1 MEKGRP
7 EHRAGARRT
16 ARGARTETV
25 LGFLT
30 ELPLRHPLAVTLVAL
45 ATLLPAGFFASRLQI
60 RSSFKELLPESRPSV
75 VEMRRIAPRLAG
87 VSTLVVAIEGRDEA
101 SLRRLIDALSPRIR
115 ALGPKYVA
123 GVDEGSRETRRFI
136 EAHRALYANV
146 ADLRAL
152 HDDVLARYDY
162 EVGKRAGLD
171 LGIADDVPPPI
182 SADSIRERFRGRSE
196 NAEKTLGSGYYVG
209 GNGKLA
215 AIVVRTPF
223 ESGDHRAFDLEKR
236 VLELVREINP
246 ASWDPSI
253 TVRFTGSLVTS
264 AEEHRAITE
273 DLAHV
278 GTTGVLL
285 ILGVVFL
292 FFLRLR
298 VLVAMLV
305 TIGAGCLWS
314 FAFAYASI
322 GYLNS
327 ATGFL
332 VSIIA
337 GNGINFGILLMA
349 RYLEAR
355 TIDKLAAVDA
365 VRLAMRATA
374 DGTLAVALCAS
385 VAYGSLAITDFR
397 GFRHFGIIGGVG
409 MLLCWIASYTLLP
422 AVLVLSERLSP
433 LPTDPQ
439 AWQNRL
445 RGAYG
450 RPFAAIAAWR
460 PRVVAPLAGATLVLA
475 AALSLHYF
483 SNDPLEYD
491 MRAIRNDAPDKGS
504 ARQLARRVYPL
515 VGRLTREGTAIVVD
529 RLDQVAPLEAALNAR
544 RNAAPAGQK
553 PFERVVSAF
562 DLLPQDQ
569 EEKLALLSEILDRAR
584 RAKRLGVLSSEDWER
599 LSKEIP
605 AEPKPLTI
613 EDLPRDVAWL
623 FEETDGTRG
632 RLVYLV
638 PTEGQSLDDVHYLM
652 RWADSF
658 REIKLPDG
666 DVIHGTGDAV
676 IFADMLTNVRDDA
689 PRAMEFAVIGTVT
702 IVLLAFRGRR
712 AGIFAMASVLLG
724 VGWLVSFLYL
734 TRAHINFLNFVAL
747 PITVGVGAD
756 YAVNLMKRYEH
767 DGSRD
772 FPRILMETG
781 GALVLCSMTTL
792 LGYASL
798 TLSINGAVR
807 SFGLAGA
814 VGEMTDLLSA
824 LVGLP
829 AVLLFLSNRR
839 RRSVVPAA
847 HVDDSAAWLR

>member
-1 MEKGRP
+1 METGGP
-7 EHRAGARRT
+7 EHRAASPSARD
-16 ARGARTETV
+16 ARAFSL

-30 ELPLRHPLAVTLVAL
+30 EFPLKHPVVVVLAVL
-45 ATLLPAGFFASRLQI
+45 ATVLPAGFLASRLQI

-87 VSTLVVAIEGRDEA
+87 VSTLVVAIEGRDET
-101 SLRRLIDALSPRIR
+101 SLRRFIDELAPKIR

-123 GVDEGSRETRRFI
+123 GVDEGSRDARRFI
-136 EAHRALYANV
+136 DAHRALYASV

-162 EVGKRAGLD
+162 EVGKKAGLD
-171 LGIADDVPPPI
+171 LGLSDDVPPPI
-182 SADSIRERFRGRSE
+182 TAQAIRDRFRDKTQQ
-196 NAEKTLGSGYYVG
+196 AEKSLGNGYYIG
-209 GNGKLA
+209 ENGKLG

-223 ESGDHRAFDLEKR
+223 ESGDHRAFDLENRIRDLAKD
-236 VLELVREINP
+236 VNP
-246 ASWDPSI
+246 SSWDPSI
-253 TVRFTGSLVTS
+253 TLRFTGSLVTS
-264 AEEHRAITE
+264 AEEHRAVTQ

-285 ILGVVFL
+285 IFGVVFI
-292 FFLRLR
+292 FFLRAR
-298 VLVAMLV
+298 VLVAMLL
-305 TIGAGCLWS
+305 TIGTGCLWS

-349 RYLEAR
+349 RYIEAR
-355 TIDKLAAVDA
+355 TTDKLPAVDA
-365 VRLAMRATA
+365 VRFAIRATA
-374 DGTLAVALCAS
+374 EGTLAVALCAS
-385 VAYGSLAITDFR
+385 IAYGSLALTDFR
-397 GFRHFGIIGGVG
+397 GFRHFGVIGGVG
-409 MLLCWIASYTLLP
+409 MLLCWIATYTLLP
-422 AVLVLSERLSP
+422 AVLVLAERVSP
-433 LPTDPQ
+433 LPTDPN

-450 RPFAAIAAWR
+450 RPFAAIAIWR
-460 PRVVAPLAGATLVLA
+460 PQLVAALAGLTLVGA
-475 AALSLHYF
+475 AVCSFRYF
-483 SNDPLEYD
+483 SHDPLEYD
-491 MRAIRNDAPDKGS
+491 MRAIRNDAPNHDSG
-504 ARQLARRVYPL
+504 RYLAHRVYPL
-515 VGRLTREGTAIVVD
+515 VGRLTREGTAIAVE

-544 RNAAPAGQK
+544 KDAAPAAAK

-562 DLLPQDQ
+562 DLLPKDQD
-569 EEKLALLSEILDRAR
+569 EKVALLSEILDRAR
-584 RAKRLGVLSSEDWER
+584 RAKRLGVLSDADWAE

-605 AEPKPLTI
+605 PGLKPLTI
-613 EDLPRDVAWL
+613 SDLPRDVAWP
-623 FEETDGTRG
+623 FEESDGTRG

-638 PTEGQSLDDVHYLM
+638 PTEGQSLDDARYLM

-658 REIKLPDG
+658 REVKLPNG
-666 DVIHGTGDAV
+666 DVIRGTGDAV
-676 IFADMLTNVRDDA
+676 IFADMLANVHDDA
-689 PRAMEFAVIGTVT
+689 PKAMACAVIGTVI

-734 TRAHINFLNFVAL
+734 THAHINFLNFVAL

-767 DGSRD
+767 DGARGL
-772 FPRILMETG
+772 PRTLMETG
-781 GALVLCSMTTL
+781 GALVLCSLTTL

-814 VGEMTDLLSA
+814 VGEATALVAA

-829 AVLLFLSNRR
+829 AVLLFLSSR
-839 RRSVVPAA
+839 RRSVVQPA

>member
-1 MEKGRP
+1 
-7 EHRAGARRT
+7 
-16 ARGARTETV
+16 
-25 LGFLT
+25 
-30 ELPLRHPLAVTLVAL
+30 LVVL
-45 ATLLPAGFFASRLQI
+45 ATVLPAGFFASRLQI

-75 VEMRRIAPRLAG
+75 VEMRRLAPRLAG
-87 VSTLVVAIEGRDEA
+87 VSTLVVAIQGRDEA
-101 SLRRLIDALSPRIR
+101 SLRRFIDALAPKIR
-115 ALGPKYVA
+115 ALGPKYVS
-123 GVDEGSRETRRFI
+123 GVDEGSRDARRFI
-136 EAHRALYANV
+136 DAHKPLYADL

-171 LGIADDVPPPI
+171 LGLSDDVPPPI
-182 SADSIRERFRGRSE
+182 TADAIRERFRGKTQH
-196 NAEKTLGSGYYVG
+196 AEKSLGNGYYIGENGTLG
-209 GNGKLA
+209 A
-215 AIVVRTPF
+215 MVVRTPF
-223 ESGDHRAFDLEKR
+223 ESGDHRAFDLETR
-236 VLELVREINP
+236 VLDLTREINP

-253 TVRFTGSLVTS
+253 AVRFTGSLVTS
-264 AEEHRAITE
+264 AEEHRAITQ
-273 DLAHV
+273 DLAQV

-298 VLVAMLV
+298 VLVAMIL
-305 TIGAGCLWS
+305 TIGTGCLWS

-349 RYLEAR
+349 RYIEAR
-355 TIDKLAAVDA
+355 TADKLPPTDA

-374 DGTLAVALCAS
+374 GGTLAVALCAS

-397 GFRHFGIIGGVG
+397 GFRHFGVIGGVG

-422 AVLVLSERLSP
+422 AVLVLAERVTP
-433 LPTDPQ
+433 LATDPN

-445 RGAYG
+445 RGLYG

-460 PRVVAPLAGATLVLA
+460 PRVVAALAGVSLVA
-475 AALSLHYF
+475 AVACSLHYF
-483 SNDPLEYD
+483 SRDPLEYD
-491 MRAIRNDAPDKGS
+491 MRAIRNDTPDKDSG
-504 ARQLARRVYPL
+504 RQLARRVYPL
-515 VGRLTREGTAIVVD
+515 VGRLTREGSAIVVD

-544 RNAAPAGQK
+544 RDAAPQDQK

-562 DLLPQDQ
+562 DLLPKNQD
-569 EEKLALLSEILDRAR
+569 EKVALLSEIVDRAR
-584 RAKRLGVLSSEDWER
+584 RAKRLGVLSDADWVE

-605 AEPKPLTI
+605 SDLKPLTI
-613 EDLPRDVAWL
+613 SDLPRDVAWL
-623 FEETDGTRG
+623 FEESDGTRG

-638 PTEGQSLDDVHYLM
+638 PTDGQSLDDVHYLM

-658 REIKLPDG
+658 REVKLPNG
-666 DVIHGTGDAV
+666 EVIHGTGDAV
-676 IFADMLTNVRDDA
+676 IFADMLSNVRDDA
-689 PRAMEFAVIGTVT
+689 PRAMAFAVVGTIT

-724 VGWLVSFLYL
+724 VGWLVSFMYL

-767 DGSRD
+767 DG
-772 FPRILMETG
+772 PRGLTRTLVETG
-781 GALVLCSMTTL
+781 GALVLCSLTTL

-814 VGEMTDLLSA
+814 VGEMTALVAA

-829 AVLLFLSNRR
+829 AVLLFLASRR
-839 RRSVVPAA
+839 RQSVVQPA